1 MLLRISL
8 IVVIVAGLA
17 TAAISH
23 FKVAVKI
30 QTLDTDLKDTQT
42 KLDASQTAERNAKTE
57 ASKTKKDL
65 ELTKKELATATNNL
79 IVMTAK
85 KDEQEQRANKH
96 AAELEKA
103 LTERNEGRQELAKWE
118 ALGVKAE
125 DVAATLIEKKKIEG
139 ERDAFAAEKEVLV
152 RNNRSLQNEL
162 DKIRTPDKKVAMRPG
177 LHGKV
182 IAVDPKWQ
190 FVVLDIGRSQ
200 GAEERGE
207 MVVSREGKLVAKVR
221 LTTVDQNRS
230 VANIIPEWKQAD
242 VVDGDQVMY
251 FSE

>member
-42 KLDASQTAERNAKTE
+42 KLETSQTAERNAKTE
-57 ASKTKKDL
+57 TSKTKKDL
-65 ELTKKELATATNNL
+65 ELTKKELTTATNNL
-79 IVMTAK
+79 IAMTAK

-103 LTERNEGRQELAKWE
+103 LTERNEAKQELAKWD
-118 ALGVKAE
+118 ALGLKPE
-125 DVAATLIEKKKIEG
+125 NVAATLVEKKQIE
-139 ERDAFAAEKEVLV
+139 EQRDAYASEKELLV

-162 DKIRTPDKKVAMRPG
+162 NKYIKPDQKVEMRPG

-182 IAVDPKWQ
+182 LAVDPKWQ
-190 FVVLDIGRSQ
+190 FVVLDIGRNQ
-200 GAEERGE
+200 GAQERGE

-242 VVDGDQVMY
+242 VVDGDQVIY
-251 FSE
+251 FNE